1 MRIVFATGNPHKLQ
15 ELKAIA
21 GNCGIDFI
29 LPPDNFDPIEN
40 GKTFEENSL
49 IKAREAARLSGE
61 ISLAD
66 DSGLCVDALNGE
78 PGIYSARY
86 AETPQK
92 RIDKLLKVL
101 SNTSNHPFRPS
112 DTFPL
117 KGQDYS
123 NRKAKF
129 VCSMSLVKPNGDII
143 FQTIGECHGYIAEKQ
158 AGTNG
163 FGYDPI
169 FVPDGYECT
178 MAELSED
185 EKNKISHRGNALRKI
200 LEYIGNN

>member
-1 MRIVFATGNPHKLQ
+1 MKIVFATGNPHKLQ

-21 GNCGIDFI
+21 GDCGIDFI
-29 LPPDNFDPIEN
+29 LPPKDFDPVEN

-66 DSGLCVDALNGE
+66 DSGLCVEVLNGG

-92 RIDKLLKVL
+92 RIDKLLK
-101 SNTSNHPFRPS
+101 NIENEN
-112 DTFPL
+112 
-117 KGQDYS
+117 

-143 FQTIGECHGYIAEKQ
+143 FQTIGECHGHIATKQ

-163 FGYDPI
+163 FGYDPVFI
-169 FVPDGYECT
+169 PNGYTST
-178 MAELSED
+178 MAELSEE
-185 EKNKISHRGNALRKI
+185 EKNSISHRGNALRKM
-200 LEYIGNN
+200 LEYLQNN